1 MNWEGCGRKW
11 GRMWKEVGKEVV
23 VASFEVLFQYF
34 LRGAE

>member
-1 MNWEGCGRKW
+1 VNWEGCGRKW
-11 GRMWKEVGKEVV
+11 GRKRKEVV

>member
-1 MNWEGCGRKW
+1 MNWEGCGKNW
-11 GRMWKEVGKEVV
+11 GRMWKEVV